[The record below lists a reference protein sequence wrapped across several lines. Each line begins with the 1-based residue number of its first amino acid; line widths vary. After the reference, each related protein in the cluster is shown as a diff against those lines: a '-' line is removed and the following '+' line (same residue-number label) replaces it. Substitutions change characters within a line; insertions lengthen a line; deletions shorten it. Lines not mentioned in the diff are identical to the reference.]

1 MNGNLFA
8 HQCVPRQWGAPGR
21 YMPTG
26 SENNCTPTDYTPDL
40 SGFLR

>member
-26 SENNCTPTDYTPDL
+26 SENSFTPTDYTPDL